1 MSKDE
6 QQGNPPAEMEQ
17 RTMERRIPLGV
28 YTPKAGVGPADVP
41 TNAFRPRPKPN
52 KPQNASEE

>member
-1 MSKDE
+1 MDE
-6 QQGNPPAEMEQ
+6 QKDDPPAEVAQ
-17 RTMERRIPLGV
+17 RIPLGV

-52 KPQNASEE
+52 KPQDASEE